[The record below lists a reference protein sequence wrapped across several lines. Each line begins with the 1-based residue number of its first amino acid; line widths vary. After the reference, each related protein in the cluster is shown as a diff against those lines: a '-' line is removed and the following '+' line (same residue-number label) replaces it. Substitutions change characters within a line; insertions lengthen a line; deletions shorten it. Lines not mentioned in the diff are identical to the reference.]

1 MDTGTLA
8 YIGGIKINASS
19 LYLGNIPSLIN
30 PTPARPGIPLD
41 GLMAYYD
48 ATKTESYPGTGTT
61 WFDISGNGRNLIPIS
76 SSTFPTWDA
85 TNNEFDFNG
94 TSNAL
99 AINPGFVTS
108 SITNLSQVAWVRVAS
123 NKVGNTNAG
132 GFIGIQSA
140 EGNNKWNSMAYGD
153 QGTGWSMASSNA
165 DQPVSSGDTEA
176 TTDYVLIVGTR
187 AAGVN
192 QFKIYRNGANEIGSA
207 GHTPKTYT
215 DTVFTVGANFLRG
228 LVPTVFSGFWSGSIS
243 MCAFY
248 NRVLTNTEI
257 DQIYLN
263 GRL

>member
-1 MDTGTLA
+1 MQTV
-8 YIGGIKINASS
+8 YIGNT
-19 LYLGNIPSLIN
+19 LIN
-30 PTPARPGIPLD
+30 DVMLGSQRMDDVLTRASIPKQPMPTV

-48 ATKTESYPGTGTT
+48 ATNTASYNGSGTT
-61 WFDISGNGRNLIPIS
+61 WFDISGNNRNLVPIS
-76 SSTFPTWDA
+76 GSTFPTWDA
-85 TNNEFDFNG
+85 TNKEFDFNG

-99 AINPGFVTS
+99 AITPAFVTS
-108 SITNLSQVAWVRVAS
+108 SITNLTQVAWVRLAS

-132 GFIGIQSA
+132 GFISIQNR
-140 EGNNKWNSMAYGD
+140 EGNNQWNSMAYGD

-192 QFKIYRNGANEIGSA
+192 EFKIWRNGANEIGSA
-207 GHTPKTYT
+207 TFGPKTYS
-215 DTVFTVGANFLRG
+215 DTIFTVGANFLRG

-248 NRVLTNTEI
+248 NRVLTTAEI
-257 DQIYLN
+257 DQIWAN
-263 GRL
+263 QRL